1 MSNRFANRILFIL
14 ISLLVITGFLIF
26 MFFYIKHQL
35 TDSRTEITE
44 TGMVQK
50 IVSMGKLEL
59 VKYTMKDII
68 EQKEIHPILPDSKVL
83 FLAVGEVT
91 ACIDLTKIKRSD
103 ITQTRDYYSLNIP
116 DTEQVQLAITVGYS
130 VIVFLPQPEICY
142 AKLDHQKSRVYDIVG
157 AWFPDN
163 TKDMVEGVYKLAEK
177 RILDN
182 ANEMDVLGMARQNA
196 QLIFKPL
203 LQSISGKT
211 VVLNFR

>member
-1 MSNRFANRILFIL
+1 MANRFVNRILVIL
-14 ISLLVITGFLIF
+14 ISSLVITIFLIF
-26 MFFYIKHQL
+26 LFFYIKHEL
-35 TDSRTEITE
+35 TSSRTEITDI
-44 TGMVQK
+44 GMLQK
-50 IVSMGKLEL
+50 ITSMGKLEL

-68 EQKEIHPILPDSKVL
+68 EQKEIHTILPDSRIL

-91 ACIDLTKIKRSD
+91 ACIDLTKIKKSD
-103 ITQTRDYYSLNIP
+103 ITQSRD
-116 DTEQVQLAITVGYS
+116 T

-142 AKLDHQKSRVYDIVG
+142 AKLDHQKSMVYDITG

-177 RILDN
+177 RIFDN
-182 ANEMDVLGMARQNA
+182 ARQMDVLGMARQNA

-211 VVLNFR
+211 VILNFKVSLLNAPAY